1 MENNENLTSEE
12 NNDNLTDNS
21 DYTAAEEAAA
31 TAVLSADDNLLE
43 DRCRARKAHKI
54 ATVFTAFEIYGFYG
68 FGRRNT
74 VCYHGRAVYL
84 D

>member
-31 TAVLSADDNLLE
+31 TAVLSADPL
-43 DRCRARKAHKI
+43 
-54 ATVFTAFEIYGFYG
+54 
-68 FGRRNT
+68 RR
-74 VCYHGRAVYL
+74 G
-84 D
+84 